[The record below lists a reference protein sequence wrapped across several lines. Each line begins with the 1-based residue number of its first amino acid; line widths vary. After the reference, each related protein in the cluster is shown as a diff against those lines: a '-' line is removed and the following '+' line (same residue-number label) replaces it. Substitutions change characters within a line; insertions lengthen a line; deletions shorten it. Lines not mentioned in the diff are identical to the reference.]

1 MMRKNLYLFYLMCK
15 DSLVQPDAF
24 QYSSNIYNNQSDFN
38 VSVNA
43 EWEVE
48 RMSGETGCS
57 GDGLYSSS
65 LDCL

>member
-1 MMRKNLYLFYLMCK
+1 MCK
-15 DSLVQPDAF
+15 DSLVQPDPF

-43 EWEVE
+43 EWEIE